1 MRGSGLTRYRPD
13 FPSSQGG
20 GGFKRFLGN
29 QLNDIKNISKT
40 SALREGWKSFKSG
53 GPLGLP
59 SVFAG
64 VQGVKRGAI
73 QGAKRG
79 VKRKANSAID
89 LANAAAKRAVHDIFG

>member
-20 GGFKRFLGN
+20 GSLGRFLGN
-29 QLNDIKNISKT
+29 ALNDIKNTAKT
-40 SALREGWKSFKSG
+40 LAKREGWKSFKSG

-64 VQGVKRGAI
+64 VQG
-73 QGAKRG
+73 AKRG
-79 VKRKANSAID
+79 VKRKANSAIN